1 MTFFPAAL
9 SLVLALLAVPAGAL
23 AERISLSFVGDVM
36 LAGSATDTLQRYGY
50 SYPFAATAAELR
62 RSDLVVGNL
71 EAPPHRGGDASSAP
85 NVSASR
91 LLPLRQRP

>member
-1 MTFFPAAL
+1 MTIFPATLA
-9 SLVLALLAVPAGAL
+9 LVLVLLAAPAGAL

-50 SYPFAATAAELR
+50 SYAFSATAAELR

-71 EAPPHRGGDASSAP
+71 EAPLTEGGASSAP
-85 NVSASR
+85 NVSASK
-91 LLPLRQRP
+91 LLPLRQWP